1 MLICSRGD
9 GQGSLN
15 AGNSW
20 ERSPNPTNAANFCR
34 VNSNGDPSNNNNAS
48 NGMGVTPGFS

>member
-9 GQGSLN
+9 TQGSLN